1 MRLYPS
7 GIEGL
12 VCFFFFFFCKGLV
25 EPLEVIHLKDM
36 LFDGE
41 GVTQNER
48 WSEAVKEMTQRVL
61 A

>member
-1 MRLYPS
+1 MSIPPS

-12 VCFFFFFFCKGLV
+12 VCFFCFFWKGLA
-25 EPLEVIHLKDM
+25 ESLEVMRLKDK

-41 GVTQNER
+41 GVTQTER
-48 WSEAVKEMTQRVL
+48 WSKALKEMTQRVL

>member
-1 MRLYPS
+1 ML
-7 GIEGL
+7 
-12 VCFFFFFFCKGLV
+12 FFFFFCKGLV
-25 EPLEVIHLKDM
+25 EPLEVIRLKDM